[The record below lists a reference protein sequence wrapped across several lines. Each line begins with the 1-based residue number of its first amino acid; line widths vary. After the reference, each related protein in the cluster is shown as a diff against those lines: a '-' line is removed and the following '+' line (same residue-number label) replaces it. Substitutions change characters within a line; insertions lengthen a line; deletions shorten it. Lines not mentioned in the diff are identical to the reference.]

1 MTTSFLTYLEAKR
14 TVDDSALDRR
24 VLEQFTNALSNRDGP
39 VRLVELGVGVG
50 AMLSRLIEWDVLPP
64 RVSYR
69 GVDIDSS
76 CIVRARERV
85 PKRLES
91 AGYTVGA
98 PRSVGNET
106 VEDGVP
112 KATSFVATWAPS
124 SDDETAT
131 EIEITLEVADAFA
144 LEDDADAVI
153 AAALL
158 DIVDL
163 ESTLAA
169 IESLLAPGGLCY
181 APITYDGSTAFTPR
195 DSLDA
200 SIEAQYHHHMDE
212 VRPAGGS
219 RAGSALLESVA
230 DRPWSLLAAGS
241 GDWVVSPVDGGYPHR
256 ERAVVSHV
264 LETMADALAAV
275 PSSDLPEES
284 RLPAEKRR
292 RWFERRHAE
301 LEAERLGYVAHNVDV
316 VTRVP

>member
-1 MTTSFLTYLEAKR
+1 MTTSFPTYLEAKR
-14 TVDDSALDRR
+14 TVDDRALDRR
-24 VLEQFTNALSNRDGP
+24 VLERFSSALSNRDEP
-39 VRLVELGVGVG
+39 VRIVELGVGVG

-69 GVDIDSS
+69 GVDIDPS

-85 PKRLES
+85 PERLES

-98 PRSVGNET
+98 PCSVSDET

-112 KATSFVATWAPS
+112 KTTTFVAQSSPS
-124 SDDETAT
+124 SDGGTAT
-131 EIEITLEVADAFA
+131 EIEITLGVADAFT

-163 ESTLAA
+163 ESALVT
-169 IESLLAPGGLCY
+169 IESLLAPDGLCY
-181 APITYDGSTAFTPR
+181 APITYNGSTAFTPR
-195 DSLDA
+195 NPLDET
-200 SIEAQYHHHMDE
+200 IEAQYHHHMDE

-230 DRPWSLLAAGS
+230 DRPWSPLAAGG
-241 GDWVVSPVDGGYPHR
+241 GDWVVSPTASGYPHR
-256 ERAVVSHV
+256 EQAVVSHV

-275 PSSDLPEES
+275 SSNDLSAASRIPEE
-284 RLPAEKRR
+284 RRR
-292 RWFERRHAE
+292 RWFERRRAQ
-301 LEAERLGYVAHNVDV
+301 LETGALGYVAHNIDV
-316 VTRVP
+316 VARVP